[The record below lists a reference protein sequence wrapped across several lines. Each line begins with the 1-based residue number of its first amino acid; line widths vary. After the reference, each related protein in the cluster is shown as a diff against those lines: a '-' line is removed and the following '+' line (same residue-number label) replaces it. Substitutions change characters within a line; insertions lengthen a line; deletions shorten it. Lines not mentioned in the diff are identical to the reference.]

1 MTDAFTNY
9 HNKHILI
16 TLNTKELWA
25 KFYLDHSWIPWK
37 RRQQWYIQQYSKRE
51 VISFHPWLENAKI
64 NRDRGERSVV
74 QHPNFVHKANLSK
87 NQHRR
92 KTNFE
97 KSEKEILKIFE
108 RTLIVNFKGVLLC
121 ASLLTAHQNC
131 ICDIN
136 KNVKSS
142 PKAQKE
148 VFCNGSFYIFISCSG
163 LDLFENIVS
172 GKPAIMNLIQALL
185 IL

>member
-1 MTDAFTNY
+1 M
-9 HNKHILI
+9 
-16 TLNTKELWA
+16 
-25 KFYLDHSWIPWK
+25 
-37 RRQQWYIQQYSKRE
+37 
-51 VISFHPWLENAKI
+51 ISFNSWLENAKI

-97 KSEKEILKIFE
+97 KSEKEILKIFQ
-108 RTLIVNFKGVLLC
+108 RTFFVNFKGVLSCIL
-121 ASLLTAHQNC
+121 LLTAHQNC
-131 ICDIN
+131 ICDIK

-142 PKAQKE
+142 PKAQQE
-148 VFCNGSFYIFISCSG
+148 VFCNGSFYKFKSCTGLNIS
-163 LDLFENIVS
+163 ENTVI
-172 GKPAIMNLIQALL
+172 GKPAIMNLIHALL

>member
-1 MTDAFTNY
+1 M
-9 HNKHILI
+9 
-16 TLNTKELWA
+16 
-25 KFYLDHSWIPWK
+25 
-37 RRQQWYIQQYSKRE
+37 
-51 VISFHPWLENAKI
+51 ISFHSWLENVKI

-108 RTLIVNFKGVLLC
+108 RTFFVNFKGVLSCVFLLTEFYLQY
-121 ASLLTAHQNC
+121 ASLKPNRNYFAIDHFTNSKNSKKVVLGLTYL
-131 ICDIN
+131 
-136 KNVKSS
+136 K
-142 PKAQKE
+142 
-148 VFCNGSFYIFISCSG
+148 
-163 LDLFENIVS
+163 
-172 GKPAIMNLIQALL
+172 